1 MAWLLVP
8 LTALRPEESLVIGT
22 GVTDA
27 FFTKL
32 KVSFVAGVFLA
43 SPAVFYQLWHFIA
56 PGLYEKERRIALPFS
71 FAASF
76 FFIAGAAFCYYFV
89 FPVAFRFFL
98 EEFSSVGIAPQIR
111 VTEYLTFASRMLLAF
126 GVTFELPVVTF
137 FLARLG
143 LVTHRTMISWTRYA
157 IVTIFVVAAVL
168 TPGPTSPPS
177 SSWRRRSCSST
188 GSASGW
194 RGWSAPRHYDRRRR
208 DDGTPRRGVSRA
220 SPVGVG
226 LGAEPVDRGAVVAG
240 HLRAGP
246 FGGERC
252 DDAAHVGHEVRHG
265 EHDDLA
271 ARRIEGA
278 GDRHAF
284 VRLDD
289 ELDVRDVVT
298 GDPQTD
304 GDDVGGHGQNVIRA

>member
-1 MAWLLVP
+1 MGPDDDVRMPLTAHLDELRTRLIRALAAVGVGFAAAYWFAEPLVAWLLVP

-98 EEFSSVGIAPQIR
+98 DEFSSVGIAPQIR

-143 LVTHRTMISWTRYA
+143 MVTHRTMIGWTRYA
-157 IVTIFVVAAVL
+157 IVTIFVVAAIL
-168 TPGPTSPPS
+168 TPGPDI
-177 SSWRRRSCSST
+177 
-188 GSASGW
+188 ASQLLMATPLLLLYGLSIGVAW
-194 RGWSAPRHYDRRRR
+194 MVAPRTATDADETTER
-208 DDGTPRRGVSRA
+208 TA
-220 SPVGVG
+220 
-226 LGAEPVDRGAVVAG
+226 AE
-240 HLRAGP
+240 
-246 FGGERC
+246 
-252 DDAAHVGHEVRHG
+252 
-265 EHDDLA
+265 
-271 ARRIEGA
+271 
-278 GDRHAF
+278 
-284 VRLDD
+284 
-289 ELDVRDVVT
+289 
-298 GDPQTD
+298 
-304 GDDVGGHGQNVIRA
+304 